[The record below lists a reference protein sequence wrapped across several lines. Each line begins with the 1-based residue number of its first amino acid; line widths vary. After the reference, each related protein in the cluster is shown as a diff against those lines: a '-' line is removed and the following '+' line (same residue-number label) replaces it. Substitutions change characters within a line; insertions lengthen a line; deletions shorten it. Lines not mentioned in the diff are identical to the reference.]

1 MESTK
6 KTFQTALAFCL
17 KNAKRGEKTALAK
30 LAGVPISII
39 LNVEAGRR
47 GASEDNRRKIANAL
61 GYGYDDFLKIGRHI
75 MSNKNIAANKA
86 LALTPEPEYNKTLL
100 PAQAAQLIEQIL
112 FIAEHDASQ
121 LAYIASISQMI
132 YERLTVNY
140 DDA

>member
-6 KTFQTALAFCL
+6 KTFQAALAFCL

-30 LAGVPISII
+30 AAGVPISII

-61 GYGYDDFLKIGRHI
+61 GYGYDDFLKIGRHV
-75 MSNKNIAANKA
+75 MGNKDAATPKI

-100 PAQAAQLIEQIL
+100 PVQAVRLIEQIL
-112 FIAEHDASQ
+112 FIAEQDASQ
-121 LAYIASISQMI
+121 LAYIEPISQMI
-132 YERLTVNY
+132 YERLAVESEI
-140 DDA
+140 